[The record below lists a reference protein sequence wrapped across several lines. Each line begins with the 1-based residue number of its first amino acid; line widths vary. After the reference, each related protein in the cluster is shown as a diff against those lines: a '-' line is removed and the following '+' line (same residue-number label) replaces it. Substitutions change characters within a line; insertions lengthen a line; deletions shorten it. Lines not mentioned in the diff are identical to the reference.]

1 MNYIFALA
9 GNPNSGKTTLFNELT
24 GTSQYVGNW
33 PGVTVEKKEGSLKGH
48 PGIQVT
54 DLPGIYSLSPYT
66 LEEVIARDYLVD
78 EDVDVVINL
87 VDASNLERNL
97 YLTTQL
103 LDMGIPVVIALNMM
117 DRVEK
122 LGDKINPAKLG
133 KTLGCPVVPIVAVKG
148 QGIDDLIAAALKAA
162 EAKPNTI
169 PIRFPEPVETVM
181 TGIDSELPR
190 DIDDNLRR
198 WFTVKLFERDTKATE
213 KLELSERTLQY
224 IDGMISDIEQA
235 EDDDSESLL
244 TMSRYEAIHEI
255 LADGY
260 ERSQRGRDTL
270 SDKIDR
276 VVTNR
281 FLGLP
286 IFVIIMF
293 AVYWFSTFGE
303 GIGTVVTDW
312 TNDVFVGEWIQGNA
326 AVLLENIGAGEW
338 ISGLVVDG
346 ILAGVGAVIGFLPQ
360 MAMLFFFLSLL
371 EQVGYMARVAFL
383 MDRIFRKFGL
393 SGKSFIPILISSGC
407 AVPGI
412 MATRTIENDKDRR
425 MTIMLTSFIPCGAK
439 LPVIALI
446 AGAVFGQAWW
456 FAPLIY
462 FACILVIIVSG
473 IILKKTKWFEG
484 EPAPFVMELPPYHL
498 PSAKSLFL
506 QIWERLKSFIV
517 KAGTIIFLSSIVI
530 WMLSNLAWNLSVTDP
545 ENSILASIG
554 RVLEPI
560 FAPLGFGKWQAIV
573 GTVSGLVAKENLLA
587 SMAILFPD
595 IAQNAAAM
603 DEIIDN
609 TQPLWPHIQQ
619 LFTAPA
625 AFAFLMFNMI
635 CAPCFAAIGSIRREM
650 ASAKW
655 TWFTILFQTGAAYV
669 IALMIYQIGTF
680 FAGGGFTVGTA
691 AALAFAALILYL
703 LFRPDPNKRKV
714 NA

>member
-87 VDASNLERNL
+87 VDGSNLERNL

-148 QGIDDLIAAALKAA
+148 QGIDDLIQTAIKAA
-162 EAKPNTI
+162 ETKEKPV
-169 PIRFPEPVETVM
+169 PIRFEEPIETVM
-181 TGIDSELPR
+181 TGIDAQLPR
-190 DIDDNLRR
+190 EIDDNLRR
-198 WFTVKLFERDTKATE
+198 WYTVKLFERDQKAIE
-213 KLELSERTLQY
+213 KMNISENTLSY
-224 IDGMISDIEQA
+224 INGLVSDIEKA
-235 EDDDSESLL
+235 EDEDSESLL
-244 TMSRYEAIHEI
+244 TMGRYEAIHEI

-260 ERSQRGRDTL
+260 ERSQRGRDSF

-276 VVTNR
+276 IVTNR

-286 IFVIIMF
+286 IFVAIMF

-326 AVLLENIGAGEW
+326 AVLLENLGAGEW
-338 ISGLVVDG
+338 ITGLVVDG

-371 EQVGYMARVAFL
+371 EQIGYMARVAFL

-456 FAPLIY
+456 FAPVIY
-462 FACILVIIVSG
+462 FACIAVIIVSG

-498 PSAKSLFL
+498 PSLKSLGL

-530 WMLSNLAWNLSVTDP
+530 WVLSNLAWNFQVTEP

-560 FAPLGFGKWQAIV
+560 FKPLGFGQWQAIV
-573 GTVSGLVAKENLLA
+573 GTISGLVAKENLLA

-595 IAQNAAAM
+595 IAANAEAM
-603 DEIIDN
+603 DEIVDN

-619 LFTAPA
+619 LFTAPG

-635 CAPCFAAIGSIRREM
+635 CAPCFAAIGSISREM
-650 ASAKW
+650 SSAKW
-655 TWFTILFQTGAAYV
+655 TWFTILFQTGAAY
-669 IALMIYQIGTF
+669 IISLMIYQIGTF
-680 FAGGGFTVGTA
+680 FGGGGFTVGTA
-691 AALAFAALILYL
+691 VALVFAAIILYL
-703 LFRPDPNKRKV
+703 LFRPDPNKKKV
-714 NA
+714 KA